1 MTLVTVAAP
10 YPLLDAGEY
19 VALCTE
25 ASVAWARQWAS
36 WKVRLMFE
44 PRNYEGRS
52 YVGRLCKFFDLGKNA
67 SSPYAGARS
76 AFRTLWVEVNGE
88 QPTSPK
94 IDTSIFAGRLYY
106 ITVETVTKNR
116 KGKSL
121 DACHFYSIIRE
132 VRPLFED
139 SKAFAEPSNPST
151 LRASKPPNL
160 RTIPT
165 SKPENQTTVQP
176 NNRPTELPSNRL
188 NLPLA
193 RRARKSCGQ
202 QKKEVGQSNS
212 EPSHDYPEDGA
223 DTDPVGPV
231 WQDDSEL

>member
-76 AFRTLWVEVNGE
+76 AFLGATPMGYRIYE
-88 QPTSPK
+88 
-94 IDTSIFAGRLYY
+94 RLGFR
-106 ITVETVTKNR
+106 TVETWTFHV
-116 KGKSL
+116 
-121 DACHFYSIIRE
+121 
-132 VRPLFED
+132 P
-139 SKAFAEPSNPST
+139 
-151 LRASKPPNL
+151 
-160 RTIPT
+160 
-165 SKPENQTTVQP
+165 
-176 NNRPTELPSNRL
+176 
-188 NLPLA
+188 
-193 RRARKSCGQ
+193 
-202 QKKEVGQSNS
+202 
-212 EPSHDYPEDGA
+212 
-223 DTDPVGPV
+223 GPV
-231 WQDDSEL
+231 AAAVSEGRRP